1 MQLALIHLIGNQ
13 PGHERPQLLVTAQL
27 LRQGLKDVF
36 ACAAQF
42 HRCPLVQYLM
52 DVHGDGQLKAYSLG
66 SHWHGGSVARTPHKS
81 MCHPVVFQT
90 SCLAGRAMKNGRTVV
105 A

>member
-52 DVHGDGQLKAYSLG
+52 DVHGMVS
-66 SHWHGGSVARTPHKS
+66 
-81 MCHPVVFQT
+81 
-90 SCLAGRAMKNGRTVV
+90 
-105 A
+105 